1 MGLETSI
8 LLVQIAG
15 VAVAAAQEAGD
26 FFRAKLDSQ
35 KIVKTKSSASDL
47 VTEVDPECER
57 MIRERILHAFPTHE
71 ILGEESTPPG
81 SEASATATAAV
92 VGAPHLWVV
101 DPLDG
106 TTNFVYE
113 VPLSVVSIAYA
124 ENGVIQVGVIYDPY
138 RSEFFLGIR
147 NLGAW
152 RFTADDATDWLKA
165 PSSVVPG
172 RKLSVSISE
181 ELEDSVVASGFPTRA
196 RSRDL
201 TTEAG
206 FRLSARVK
214 SLRSFGSAAMH
225 LAYVAAGRLDAFW
238 EYDLNAWD
246 LAAGVLLVELAGGH
260 CMDLNGAPYT
270 LSVRDIVVSGQQRLG
285 DTIRTMVYFEA
296 P

>member
-1 MGLETSI
+1 METLDSRI
-8 LLVQIAG
+8 QIAG
-15 VAVAAAQEAGD
+15 VAMAAAHEAGD
-26 FFRAKLDSQ
+26 FFKSKIDSP
-35 KIVKTKSSASDL
+35 KVVKTKSSASDL

-81 SEASATATAAV
+81 SEASAQAAAAV
-92 VGAPHLWVV
+92 VEAPHLWVV

-124 ENGVIQVGVIYDPY
+124 ESGIIQVGMIYDPY

-147 NLGAW
+147 NMGAW
-152 RFTADDATDWLKA
+152 RLTADDAAEWIKN
-165 PSSVVPG
+165 PSSTIPG
-172 RKLSVSISE
+172 RKLSVSTSE
-181 ELEDSVVASGFPTRA
+181 DLQDSVVASGFRTRA
-196 RSRDL
+196 RARDL

-246 LAAGVLLVELAGGH
+246 LAAGVLLVELAGGS

-270 LSVRDIVVSGQQRLG
+270 LSVRDIVVSGQKGLG
-285 DTIRTMVYFEA
+285 DTIRAEVYFEA